1 MWSFSRFWEK
11 ICTVAEGG
19 SHYCSKKTD
28 DICGD
33 AYDEVNLA
41 PPFFFF
47 VFVFPFL
54 FFFLSI
60 AFTFS
65 FPKSV
70 DFLR

>member
-41 PPFFFF
+41 PPFFFC
-47 VFVFPFL
+47 
-54 FFFLSI
+54 
-60 AFTFS
+60 FS
-65 FPKSV
+65 FSV
-70 DFLR
+70 LLSFYCFYL

>member
-41 PPFFFF
+41 PFFFC
-47 VFVFPFL
+47 
-54 FFFLSI
+54 
-60 AFTFS
+60 FS
-65 FPKSV
+65 FSV
-70 DFLR
+70 LLSFYCFYL

>member
-41 PPFFFF
+41 PPFFFLF
-47 VFVFPFL
+47 FL
-54 FFFLSI
+54 FCSSFFLLLLPLVFQSRLI
-60 AFTFS
+60 F
-65 FPKSV
+65 
-70 DFLR
+70 